1 MRSIFWEKS
10 KDNFLTDIG
19 TSNMTDNYY
28 NLSQTRILMISYTS
42 FIQEFYQSLPRE
54 IALITKSELKVLV
67 PPYWKE
73 LWSGGKI
80 NLEKKYDLNYDIHIG
95 KIIFSGNLHFA
106 FFITKLKK
114 LLQTFKPDIIDL
126 EDEPFNAGT
135 FQLIFYSKLFSP
147 HSKIVLHASQH
158 QYKNYP
164 PPFNLLEKYNLKHA
178 DAILVRNSMAKNVLE
193 RKGYKG
199 RLEIITHGVDTEAF
213 KPRDM
218 GTQDKDTKP
227 VIGYVGSLV
236 EQKGINHL
244 LEAARDLQC
253 KILIVGDGPEKEN
266 LSKLSQDLQIDVQFE
281 PAASHKQ
288 VADYINQIDKFVLP
302 SLNRPNWVEKFG
314 RVLIE
319 AMACGV
325 PVVGSSSGEI
335 PNVIG
340 QAGLIFKEGDTGD
353 LRDKFVL
360 LLSNKDLRKNLG
372 ILGRERTVK
381 NYSWKSIAEKTVN
394 IYDQLLKN

>member
-1 MRSIFWEKS
+1 MIKEIHNS
-10 KDNFLTDIG
+10 NFPLPDK
-19 TSNMTDNYY
+19 N
-28 NLSQTRILMISYTS
+28 ILMISFTS
-42 FIQEFYQSLPRE
+42 FLQKFYQTLPAE
-54 IALITKSELKVLV
+54 IAKQSGARVKILV
-67 PPYWKE
+67 PIYWKE
-73 LWSGGKI
+73 LWSSGKI
-80 NLEKKYDLNYDIHIG
+80 YLEKKHDPNYEIITG
-95 KIIFSGNLHFA
+95 KILFTGNLHFA
-106 FFITKLKK
+106 FFITKIKK

-126 EDEPFNAGT
+126 EDEPFNTGT
-135 FQLIFYSKLFSP
+135 FQLVFYSKLFSP
-147 HSKIVLHASQH
+147 RSKIVLHASQH

-164 PPFNLLEKYNLKHA
+164 LPFNLFEKYTLKHS
-178 DAILVRNSMAKNVLE
+178 DAIMVRNSMAKKVLE

-213 KPRDM
+213 KPLIMSHKDN
-218 GTQDKDTKP
+218 DTKT

-244 LEAARDLQC
+244 FQAACDLKC

-266 LSKLSQDLQIDVQFE
+266 LTKLSQDLKIDVQFE

-288 VADYINQIDKFVLP
+288 VAGYMNQMDIFVLP
-302 SLNRPNWVEKFG
+302 SLTRPNWVEKFG

-340 QAGLIFKEGDTGD
+340 KAGLIFKEGNIDD
-353 LRDKFVL
+353 LHDKLDL
-360 LLSNKDLRKNLG
+360 LLSDKDLRNKLG
-372 ILGRERTVK
+372 KLGREKTVK
-381 NYSWKSIAEKTVN
+381 HYSWRSIAGQTINLYE
-394 IYDQLLKN
+394 QLLDPQNHQP